1 MLSNS
6 LEQASRVGYL
16 ISRVVVIAA
25 AVAAIGIAL
34 LALIASRTA
43 GHLSRQ
49 LSRPLSEVV
58 EWTEL
63 IARGR
68 PLPEGPPRR
77 GAPEFETLRR
87 RMRKMAEALAAARER
102 ELEAERLEAFRET
115 ARRVA
120 HELKNPLTPI
130 RLAVASLRRAT
141 EGDSRMT
148 EIIEVLE
155 TESRRLEVMARSF
168 SQFGT
173 LPEGT
178 AADVDL
184 VELARA
190 VAHSLSSDGVH
201 GGGGDAEEELPLVRG
216 FHDALSRALTNIVIN
231 AIEACPPGG
240 AVTIIVGKRWHRGE
254 ANGRDPRAGHRRGH
268 FSRDA
273 RIDLAAVRDEQARRH
288 GARSR
293 DRATDDP
300 RAPRAR
306 AGEQHRRCGN
316 GDHRGDSDRWRR
328 RANSC
333 TGGVMDIPGELIPIV
348 LFIMMGVTAIGWPI
362 ARALARKMDREA
374 IAPKIPLELS
384 GRLERMEQAI
394 DSIAVEVER
403 ISEGQRFTTKLLSE
417 RQQQQ
422 LPPQAAVANGGDPGH
437 RRRAEHPADGRR
449 DPERRRLQR
458 ARRGQRRGGRA
469 RGRRSA
475 SRTRCCSIS

>member
-1 MLSNS
+1 MKRLSFRARVLLSLVLFALIPASALLLGGAELVRNALPVLSGRAPWEHAATTGRKAIAAARASKLTADQAVAVDEHEQVLSNS

-63 IARGR
+63 IQRGR

-87 RMRKMAEALAAARER
+87 RMRKMADALASARER

-130 RLAVASLRRAT
+130 RLAVASLRRASV
-141 EGDSRMT
+141 GDTKLT

-168 SQFGT
+168 AQFGT

-184 VELARA
+184 AELARA
-190 VAHSLSSDGVH
+190 VAHSLNSARVQVSVDEP
-201 GGGGDAEEELPLVRG
+201 GDLPLVRG
-216 FHDALSRALTNIVIN
+216 YHDALSRALTNVVIN
-231 AIEACPPGG
+231 ALEACPDGGTVVVIVSRRRHEGHAMVELLVRDTGAGIPPEKLESIWQPYVTSKPGG
-240 AVTIIVGKRWHRGE
+240 TGLGLAIVRQTIFAHHGLVQASSTVGVGTEIVI
-254 ANGRDPRAGHRRGH
+254 A
-268 FSRDA
+268 
-273 RIDLAAVRDEQARRH
+273 
-288 GARSR
+288 
-293 DRATDDP
+293 
-300 RAPRAR
+300 
-306 AGEQHRRCGN
+306 
-316 GDHRGDSDRWRR
+316 
-328 RANSC
+328 
-333 TGGVMDIPGELIPIV
+333 IPID
-348 LFIMMGVTAIGWPI
+348 GNPI
-362 ARALARKMDREA
+362 E
-374 IAPKIPLELS
+374 P
-384 GRLERMEQAI
+384 
-394 DSIAVEVER
+394 
-403 ISEGQRFTTKLLSE
+403 
-417 RQQQQ
+417 
-422 LPPQAAVANGGDPGH
+422 VA
-437 RRRAEHPADGRR
+437 E
-449 DPERRRLQR
+449 EE
-458 ARRGQRRGGRA
+458 
-469 RGRRSA
+469 
-475 SRTRCCSIS
+475 

>member
-1 MLSNS
+1 VKRLSFRARVLISLVLFALIPASLLLVGGAELVRNALPVLSGRAPWEHAANTGRKAIAAARASRLTPEQEAAVADHEQVLSNS

-87 RMRKMAEALAAARER
+87 RMRKMASALAAARER

-130 RLAVASLRRAT
+130 RLAVASLRRASAGDTRLT
-141 EGDSRMT
+141 EF
-148 EIIEVLE
+148 IEVLE
-155 TESRRLEVMARSF
+155 TESRRLELMARSF
-168 SQFGT
+168 AQFGT

-190 VAHSLSSDGVH
+190 VAHSLSSGRAQVTVEASD
-201 GGGGDAEEELPLVRG
+201 DLPLVRG
-216 FHDALSRALTNIVIN
+216 YHDALSRALTNVVIN
-231 AIEACPPGG
+231 AVEACPDGGTVTVSVGQRSYDGRAMVELRVRDTGAGIPVERLDTIWQPYVTSKPGG
-240 AVTIIVGKRWHRGE
+240 TGLGLAIVRQTVLAHHGLVRASSTEGVGTEIVMALPIDGSAV
-254 ANGRDPRAGHRRGH
+254 D
-268 FSRDA
+268 
-273 RIDLAAVRDEQARRH
+273 
-288 GARSR
+288 
-293 DRATDDP
+293 
-300 RAPRAR
+300 
-306 AGEQHRRCGN
+306 
-316 GDHRGDSDRWRR
+316 
-328 RANSC
+328 
-333 TGGVMDIPGELIPIV
+333 TGTQE
-348 LFIMMGVTAIGWPI
+348 
-362 ARALARKMDREA
+362 E
-374 IAPKIPLELS
+374 
-384 GRLERMEQAI
+384 
-394 DSIAVEVER
+394 
-403 ISEGQRFTTKLLSE
+403 
-417 RQQQQ
+417 
-422 LPPQAAVANGGDPGH
+422 
-437 RRRAEHPADGRR
+437 
-449 DPERRRLQR
+449 
-458 ARRGQRRGGRA
+458 
-469 RGRRSA
+469 
-475 SRTRCCSIS
+475 